1 MARKSKGDGC
11 LGVLATGA
19 AVVFSLLPLLI
30 LVGAIGGAVALLVMW
45 VVSWW
50 KVRRLPKAPGANAFV
65 MLPSEERAMVD
76 ARRQE
81 VACEAA
87 LEELRRRGAHLSRK
101 KDGTYNEVSKLGKE
115 LNPLVRAKNR
125 ELSSATLAAQ
135 LAASISH
142 ARHAHYCDT
151 VGHFRSMSWTLVIM
165 SVTTNALMLTDA
177 ASVQA
182 LTDWFANTKSIGPIP
197 PDFGAFVL
205 SLFGGVVAAW
215 LFRLLL
221 KTWFIDRV
229 ESEVKAMPDVSASV
243 AQAYSRAMQAHLS
256 GS

>member
-1 MARKSKGDGC
+1 MARKSNADGC
-11 LGVLATGA
+11 LGVLAIGA
-19 AVVFSLLPLLI
+19 AVVFSLLPLFI
-30 LVGAIGGAVALLVMW
+30 LVGALGGAVAMLVMW

-50 KVRRLPKAPGANAFV
+50 KVRRLPEAPGANAFV

-81 VACEAA
+81 AACEAA
-87 LEELRRRGAHLSRK
+87 LDELQRRGAHLSRK

-151 VGHFRSMSWTLVIM
+151 VGHFRSMSWTLVVMII
-165 SVTTNALMLTDA
+165 TTNGLMLTDA

-182 LTDWFANTKSIGPIP
+182 LTDWFANTKSIGPMP
-197 PDFGAFVL
+197 PFFGAFVL

-215 LFRLLL
+215 LFRLFL
-221 KTWFIDRV
+221 KSWFIDRV
-229 ESEVKAMPDVSASV
+229 ASEVKAMPDVSASV